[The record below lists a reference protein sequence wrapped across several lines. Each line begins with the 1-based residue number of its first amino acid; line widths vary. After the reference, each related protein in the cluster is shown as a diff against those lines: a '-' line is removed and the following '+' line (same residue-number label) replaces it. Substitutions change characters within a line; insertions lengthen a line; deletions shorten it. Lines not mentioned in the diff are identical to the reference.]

1 MQVLLLSCPNIVGQD
16 LMQWCW
22 ILSQYLLPLSNHR
35 GGGRTLRP
43 SNQSSSFAPPTQ
55 SGPHLLLPVST
66 WYHQLTLA
74 LSILRKV
81 ANSPAEA
88 ADWLLTVGSSLSSSQ
103 QGLCCL
109 SLTVSHLLL
118 TGEENICQLALRAAQ
133 AVAAAEPSQVRQHGS
148 AGTALRST

>member
-1 MQVLLLSCPNIVGQD
+1 MR
-16 LMQWCW
+16 
-22 ILSQYLLPLSNHR
+22 PL
-35 GGGRTLRP
+35 T
-43 SNQSSSFAPPTQ
+43 QSSSFARPTQ
-55 SGPHLLLPVST
+55 PGPRLLLPVST

-81 ANSPAEA
+81 AKSPAEA

-118 TGEENICQLALRAAQ
+118 TGDENVCQLALTAAQ
-133 AVAAAEPSQVRQHGS
+133 AVAAAEPSQVRQHRS
-148 AGTALRST
+148 SGTALHAT